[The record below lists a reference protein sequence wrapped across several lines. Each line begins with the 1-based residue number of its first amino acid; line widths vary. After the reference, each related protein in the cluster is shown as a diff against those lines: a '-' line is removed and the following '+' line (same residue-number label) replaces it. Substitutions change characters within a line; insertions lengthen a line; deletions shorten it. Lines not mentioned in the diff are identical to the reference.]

1 MKRSRAGTNGA
12 GTALFLFYDKRRRA
26 RNMIYTVV
34 ALSECMI
41 NVAVPSRRARP
52 ERREGREADA
62 GDGDRRGDG
71 ERRLV
76 E

>member
-1 MKRSRAGTNGA
+1 MKRSRAGT
-12 GTALFLFYDKRRRA
+12 ALFLFFIYDKRRRA

-62 GDGDRRGDG
+62 GDGDRRGNG